1 MDDQPSCQIYNG
13 FQFIDCCQHC
23 PASLLSQPLT
33 LRERN
38 KRMKQLTQQLIE
50 YEQGNLDDS
59 ETIEL
64 FQQLVDSGLAWNLQG
79 HYGRVAYAM
88 IEEGLINT

>member
-1 MDDQPSCQIYNG
+1 MDDQPSYQVCIGLQL
-13 FQFIDCCQHC
+13 IDCCQHC
-23 PASLLSQPLT
+23 PASPLSQPLT
-33 LRERN
+33 LRETN

-50 YEQGNLDDS
+50 YEQGELNDS
-59 ETIEL
+59 ETIDL